1 MIKIAHINIINNL
14 RKKMNKMKR
23 IGLSALAGSL
33 VAFSAQA
40 GEVSVSGNLEGTF
53 ALKSAQKG
61 TVVSTDQGKG
71 FSTNTGLT
79 FNASGEMDN
88 GWTVSGF
95 QTMNENM
102 VGISS
107 SQMSIVMG
115 SMGKLKINRVG
126 GGAVNALDDKLPTA
140 WEESWDGSAHAFQ
153 GQLIGSSHDDGAVSY
168 FLPTIEEAGMTI
180 DVGVDYD
187 PAAGVAAGDT
197 GSTQV
202 SGLLSD
208 GMGIA
213 VQVASDMGFKAYA
226 GAEQSSRGKK
236 GGGLSDPFNGT
247 AGVAYTMGA
256 VTVGAQT
263 WYNDQG
269 DSTGIHYEADGFSIA
284 FAVNEDLSVSYG
296 QIDETKVANVVG
308 TSNVEAEMESFNVAY
323 SMGSMAVKA
332 QHHSADNQ
340 DHAALGTS
348 SRTEISLSL
357 AF

>member
-1 MIKIAHINIINNL
+1 MNTIK
-14 RKKMNKMKR
+14 K

-40 GEVSVSGNLEGTF
+40 GEVSVSGKLEGTY
-53 ALKSAQKG
+53 ANKSAHKG
-61 TVVSTDQGKG
+61 TTVSTDQGKG

-95 QTMNENM
+95 QSMNENM

-140 WEESWDGSAHAFQ
+140 WEESWDGSAHAFV
-153 GQLIGSSHDDGAVSY
+153 GQTIGSTHDDGGISY
-168 FLPTIEEAGMTI
+168 FFPTIEESGMTI
-180 DVGVDYD
+180 DIGVDYD
-187 PAAGVAAGDT
+187 PAAAVAAGGT

-202 SGLLSD
+202 SGLLGT
-208 GMGIA
+208 GMGVA
-213 VQVASDMGFKAYA
+213 VQIGTDAGLNAYA
-226 GAEQSSRGKK
+226 GMEQSERKEHGKA
-236 GGGLSDPFNGT
+236 GDVGAGLADPFNMTG
-247 AGVAYTMGA
+247 GVAYTIGA
-256 VTVGAQT
+256 VTIGAQT

-269 DSTGIHYEADGFSIA
+269 DSTGVHYEADGLSIA
-284 FAVNEDLSVSYG
+284 FAVNEDLSLSYG
-296 QIDETKVANVVG
+296 MIDETKVANNVG

-332 QHHSADNQ
+332 QHSTADNQ
-340 DHAALGTS
+340 DHALLGTS
-348 SRTEISLSL
+348 SRSEISLSL